1 MIGDALGQLWQF
13 GASLAITGIW
23 IGGTSASR
31 PCRCQSGRADVKRGE
46 WSAEMSETNAM
57 KDALKAL
64 IDMAKAKNR
73 DSKITTKAGMVQTI
87 SGYSVQDQ
95 QIAFG
100 EVSVSWTDGTRT
112 YLVLYDAIDHIVVV

>member
-1 MIGDALGQLWQF
+1 
-13 GASLAITGIW
+13 
-23 IGGTSASR
+23 
-31 PCRCQSGRADVKRGE
+31 
-46 WSAEMSETNAM
+46 MSETNAM

-64 IDMAKAKNR
+64 IEMAKSKNR

-100 EVSVSWTDGTRT
+100 EVSMTWTDGTRT

>member
-1 MIGDALGQLWQF
+1 MG
-13 GASLAITGIW
+13 
-23 IGGTSASR
+23 
-31 PCRCQSGRADVKRGE
+31 
-46 WSAEMSETNAM
+46 ETNGM

-64 IDMAKAKNR
+64 IDTAKAKNR

-100 EVSVSWTDGTRT
+100 DVAVTWTDGTRT
-112 YLVLYDAIDHIVVV
+112 YFVVYEAIDHVVVV